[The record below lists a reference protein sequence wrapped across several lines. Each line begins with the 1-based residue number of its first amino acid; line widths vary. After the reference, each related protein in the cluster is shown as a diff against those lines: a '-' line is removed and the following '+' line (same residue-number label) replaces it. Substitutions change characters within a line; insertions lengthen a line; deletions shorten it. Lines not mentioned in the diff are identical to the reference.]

1 MALRP
6 TSAFR
11 DVALETRTVA
21 AGRRFGHIYPNEY
34 PDPLGFGKT
43 PSRFS
48 DPRRRAATRRFGLLY
63 LGSSLKVCF
72 LETVLRDSRNGVVGD
87 YPISESELNS
97 RNFVAIEVVRPLKL
111 VSLLGDDPVRMGVPS
126 DVARGSQQTL
136 ARAWS
141 AAFHEH
147 PAAPDG
153 IIYASR
159 LNGETS
165 LAIYGRAVTKRRA
178 LPPVPL
184 IRASGLAD
192 VLNDLKVALV
202 GAAQIRP
209 GSSKRK

>member
-1 MALRP
+1 MTLP
-6 TSAFR
+6 TSAFNG
-11 DVALETRTVA
+11 VALETRNIA
-21 AGRRFGHIYPNEY
+21 AGRRFGHIYPNGY

-43 PSRFS
+43 RSRFS
-48 DPRRRAATRRFGLLY
+48 DPRRRVATRRFGVLY

-87 YPISESELNS
+87 YPISESELS
-97 RNFVAIEVVRPLKL
+97 LRNFVAIEVVRPLKL
-111 VSLLGDDPVRMGVPS
+111 VSLLDDDPVRMGVPS
-126 DVARGSQQTL
+126 DVARASSQTL

-153 IIYASR
+153 IIYLSR
-159 LNGETS
+159 LNGETN
-165 LAIYGRAVTKRRA
+165 LAIYGRAVPKLRT

-184 IRASGLAD
+184 IRAPGLAN

-202 GAAQIRP
+202 
-209 GSSKRK
+209 SSVRSRI